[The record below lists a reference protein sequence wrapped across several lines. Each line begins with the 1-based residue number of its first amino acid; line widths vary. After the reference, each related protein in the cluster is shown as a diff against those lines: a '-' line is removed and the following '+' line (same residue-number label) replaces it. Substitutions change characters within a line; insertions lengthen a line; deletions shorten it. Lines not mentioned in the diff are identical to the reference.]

1 MNLVLKVEI
10 PNLDSTI
17 FVGTYVHFSHLG
29 YGCFA
34 ASRTWNEGGN
44 LRTCALAETPGV
56 HHTKQCHPSTKRNR
70 ENKRPIF
77 LSFFCCEIFVK
88 LASCITGPCWLL
100 NILCPK
106 FPPSIVLGLSGIIPA
121 TCTIRQKGAAIFTPL
136 MFWARALSARCP
148 NMWLTWSS
156 GTYNNIH
163 MLLYVLLY
171 VYSVCVYIYTYTYK
185 YMHTRLYVYI
195 YMHIY
200 SFPYIFPKKQIQAN
214 SPAALPPDLIS
225 QGREALPSLW
235 PWYNQAGRDGP
246 NGNVKTRKSPKE
258 SEARLSVGLGFD

>member
-195 YMHIY
+195 YIYAHIFFSIHLSQKTDPSKQPC
-200 SFPYIFPKKQIQAN
+200 SFTPR
-214 SPAALPPDLIS
+214 PDLA
-225 QGREALPSLW
+225 R
-235 PWYNQAGRDGP
+235 PWS
-246 NGNVKTRKSPKE
+246 SPKFVALIQPGRQGWAKWKRQNQE
-258 SEARLSVGLGFD
+258 KSERIRS